1 MVLICKI
8 INRKNHSNSK
18 LICNFYSL
26 FGHSILFSSEPEEA
40 HHFRSILLPLFSPDA
55 FPCEN
60 GNRTLNQCHK
70 ISWYNAITKDVCD
83 SWFAAEIDPFVKKSG
98 NDIDT
103 SSVGKPII
111 LYEAFKKLASQ
122 WVSKYMITNYRRN
135 CFNLMYIKHLTI
147 IF

>member
-1 MVLICKI
+1 MSKLI
-8 INRKNHSNSK
+8 INRKNHLISK
-18 LICNFYSL
+18 LIFNFYSL

-40 HHFRSILLPLFSPDA
+40 HHFRSILLPLFSPYA

-60 GNRTLNQCHK
+60 GDRTQNQCHK

-83 SWFAAEIDPFVKKSG
+83 SWLAAEIDPFVKKSG
-98 NDIDT
+98 NHISS

-122 WVSKYMITNYRRN
+122 WVGKFPISKWTKTW
-135 CFNLMYIKHLTI
+135 YINEHSNI
-147 IF
+147 MF